1 MVKINQAG
9 RQPQDYSSDSDS
21 KSSSPSKSRKDSSLA
36 REEVYQDPKM
46 IRVRNQLKVYSSKQ
60 RLDDL
65 EKHLGRFKRIKGWVK
80 NQRAKNRKQWVVN
93 KLAQINKK
101 RL

>member
-1 MVKINQAG
+1 MVKRNQAG

-21 KSSSPSKSRKDSSLA
+21 KSSFFNERSNESSLA
-36 REEVYQDPKM
+36 DEVYQGPKM

>member
-1 MVKINQAG
+1 MVKRNQAS

-21 KSSSPSKSRKDSSLA
+21 KSSFFNESSN
-36 REEVYQDPKM
+36 ESIPKM
-46 IRVRNQLKVYSSKQ
+46 IRARNQLKVYSSKQ

-93 KLAQINKK
+93 KLA
-101 RL
+101 